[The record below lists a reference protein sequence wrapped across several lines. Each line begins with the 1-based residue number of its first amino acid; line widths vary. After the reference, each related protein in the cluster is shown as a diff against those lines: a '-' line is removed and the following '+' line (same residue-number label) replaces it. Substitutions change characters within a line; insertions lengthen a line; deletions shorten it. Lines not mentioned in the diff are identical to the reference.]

1 MKEYKSD
8 RKLPPELCNQLAKVI
23 AGKPITKER
32 GDLDILWER
41 TDKDNKDLDERN
53 PA

>member
-1 MKEYKSD
+1 MTESY
-8 RKLPPELCNQLAKVI
+8 PPGYVINWQKVI